1 MLYAKWEGPLR
12 QARQETDHQELLRLA
27 GEAELALFRRL
38 QELPVNAAGH
48 QETLAILADGR
59 RWKVI
64 PIGGKNPPHR
74 NKYKTEA
81 GPESS
86 NGRDDWI

>member
-27 GEAELALFRRL
+27 GEAELALFQRF

-48 QETLAILADGR
+48 QETLAILAACEELLQIKITSEWLG
-59 RWKVI
+59 W
-64 PIGGKNPPHR
+64 PGL
-74 NKYKTEA
+74 A
-81 GPESS
+81 AMPEGAP
-86 NGRDDWI
+86 N